1 MAPNVDCNLCVTVSK
16 FGKWGACG
24 KRPILADFAAYHLN
38 NFNGKINGSRRENI
52 RSPIRNQNDKSGC
65 QRVTSSC
72 LFLEGVPTMAPV
84 TFHAWFCFLECIP
97 HCSQSAFLLYFILFW
112 KWSFLTRFP
121 RSCTLICALAL
132 TTLRQSIPSKDTDL
146 KVYLHFCLQ
155 RSMKPETTPECLKNY
170 TKVSVQHVYFVD
182 PLKIACS

>member
-121 RSCTLICALAL
+121 RSCTLICSWPLLPYDKVFLKKTL
-132 TTLRQSIPSKDTDL
+132 TL
-146 KVYLHFCLQ
+146 KFIYIFVH
-155 RSMKPETTPECLKNY
+155 RDPWSLKQLLN
-170 TKVSVQHVYFVD
+170 V
-182 PLKIACS
+182 